1 MQFST
6 ENHFHPRHSIILEL
20 KLSAVNKMC
29 RDPDTGSLITSD
41 IAALERKEALCSEV
55 TKYVQWIGELMLL
68 MKLIAILSNLWL
80 GDVMHFKFRVP
91 LFIVVFE
98 FQVMDV
104 LNIVYPGLSKY
115 RGLVYHEHCEALIT
129 RVGILFNT
137 ETISKVN

>member
-1 MQFST
+1 
-6 ENHFHPRHSIILEL
+6 
-20 KLSAVNKMC
+20 MC
-29 RDPDTGSLITSD
+29 RDPDTGNLITSD

-55 TKYVQWIGELMLL
+55 TKYVQCIGELMLL
-68 MKLIAILSNLWL
+68 IAIFSKLWL
-80 GDVMHFKFRVP
+80 GDVMHFEFYISTSLLILVSIK
-91 LFIVVFE
+91 

-129 RVGILFNT
+129 RVGILFKR